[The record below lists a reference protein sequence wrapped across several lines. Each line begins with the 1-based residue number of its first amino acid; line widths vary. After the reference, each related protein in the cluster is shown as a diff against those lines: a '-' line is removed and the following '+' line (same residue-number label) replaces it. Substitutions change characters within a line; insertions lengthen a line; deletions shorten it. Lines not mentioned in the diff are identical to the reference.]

1 MSMYRGIEV
10 ARAKKNKDIKTLYD
24 FLIWLFLQEA
34 DVIEIDG
41 ERYITEHQVYELL
54 NRFLTDMNSEVEE

>member
-34 DVIEIDG
+34 DVTEIDG
-41 ERYITEHQVYELL
+41 ERYITEQQVYELL
-54 NRFLTDMNSEVEE
+54 DRFLSDMNSEVEE